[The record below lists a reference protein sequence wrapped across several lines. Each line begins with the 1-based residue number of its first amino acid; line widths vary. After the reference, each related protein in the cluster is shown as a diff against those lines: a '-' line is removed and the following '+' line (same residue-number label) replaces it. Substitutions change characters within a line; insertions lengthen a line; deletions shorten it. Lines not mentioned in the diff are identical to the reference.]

1 MGGVGWLFSLMILNA
16 ALPLAILVYQNDEV
30 GEDEISVAAWI
41 CCKIA
46 LPSTIVVFTVFYLSI
61 KREYWRTFF
70 STERGKDLAMR
81 RFLSSN
87 EDSVKADAIFWNTR
101 RYWEEIEDK
110 VEKWVRSNWKRWM
123 EEEPEWLDD
132 SMKARIPPHMVPNKK
147 DKVKEAEEVQ
157 RERRRYSLPGRA
169 GKVAPDSVVKAD
181 KEIGKK
187 DTIRENG

>member
-1 MGGVGWLFSLMILNA
+1 MMMLLIF
-16 ALPLAILVYQNDEV
+16 
-30 GEDEISVAAWI
+30 
-41 CCKIA
+41 
-46 LPSTIVVFTVFYLSI
+46 FFSI

-70 STERGKDLAMR
+70 STERGKDLAKR